1 MLTHLHISNFTLI
14 DTLDQELDG
23 GLTVLTGETG
33 AGKSILLDALSL
45 TLGDRADAD
54 KVRAGA
60 ERADIHASFDVSQI
74 PHAQHWLSEHDL
86 SEGNGEGNE
95 CILRR
100 VVTCEGRSRAYING
114 KTVTLPQLKSLGEML
129 IDIHSQHEHQS
140 LLKTSTH
147 RRQLDAF
154 GNSEA
159 LAKQVRQ
166 AYSRWHQC
174 QQALEATKAD
184 SAEINARFQLLRYQV
199 EELDQ
204 LGLQLDELSQLEEKQ
219 RNLANAEQIIHSSR
233 QVMDI
238 CTDADDSIQ
247 DRLHKALHL
256 LDRLPTKGGAVNEAE
271 NMLRTALIQ
280 VEEAQRELERHLD
293 SFEMD
298 DNTLADT
305 EQRLSAVYEIARKHR
320 TTPEQ
325 LPALHRQAAEELSN
339 LKSGDEQLEVLE
351 QELEQALQDYNA
363 LATLLTQQRQ
373 QAAVTLASQINR
385 QLKDLA
391 MQSALLEVAFTA
403 THGPSKYGNE
413 NVEFLIST
421 NPGQPAKPLIKVA
434 SGGELSRVSLAIQV
448 VTAQTS
454 TTPTLVFDEVDVG
467 IGGTTGDVVGKLLRE
482 LGQAGQ
488 VLCVTHLA
496 QVASKAH
503 QHLRVEKKLGKK
515 SALTQLTALEGEE
528 KIAEIARM
536 MGGDTES
543 KQSLAHAREMVEGIA
558 ASGKLQATS

>member
-74 PHAQHWLSEHDL
+74 PHAQRWLSEHDL
-86 SEGNGEGNE
+86 GEGNE

-174 QQALEATKAD
+174 QHALEATKAD

-204 LGLQLDELSQLEEKQ
+204 LGLQPDELTQLEEKQ

-233 QVMDI
+233 QVMDL

-256 LDRLPTKGGAVNEAE
+256 LDRLPAKGGAVDEAE

-293 SFEMD
+293 SFEID
-298 DNTLADT
+298 DDTLADT
-305 EQRLSAVYEIARKHR
+305 EQRLSAVYDIARKHR

-325 LPALHRQAAEELSN
+325 LPALHQQAAEELSN

-363 LATLLTQQRQ
+363 LATQLTKQRQ
-373 QAAVTLASQINR
+373 QAAVTLAAQINR

-391 MQSALLEVAFTA
+391 MQSALLEVAFTP
-403 THGPSKYGNE
+403 TQGPNKYGNE

-482 LGQAGQ
+482 LGQGGQ

-536 MGGDTES
+536 MGGATES